1 VLKPACLLARG
12 LRQHAKPALS
22 GAGCWSAAALRPPA
36 TALVQHSASSN
47 IGILTRAL
55 SSLRVCDGANTQLR
69 GTQGGKSDT
78 AGMRFGPCG
87 MRK

>member
-22 GAGCWSAAALRPPA
+22 GAGCWSAALRPPA

-55 SSLRVCDGANTQLR
+55 SSLRVCDGANTPLR
-69 GTQGGKSDT
+69 GTQGGKSAT
-78 AGMRFGPCG
+78 ADMRFRPCG